1 MDTGGQL
8 TPSEMDAVVAD
19 AQNRVRA
26 SFGSMPVFGPVGWHG
41 PVMIGEWN
49 WAGGAHGL
57 AHGNPDGDEPYVQV
71 QTHPHDA
78 RQGVNHQRANATG
91 DFGQFDTPPD
101 RLTEITVDET
111 PVVFEVWEDE
121 LNSWAGGNYLEHG
134 IVVES
139 RRANIDDLRLE
150 RVVDVEPYLEG
161 QLELIRRARREAGWH
176 EI

>member
-26 SFGSMPVFGPVGWHG
+26 SFGSMPVFGPVDWDG

-57 AHGNPDGDEPYVQV
+57 AHGNPDGDQPYVQV

-78 RQGVNHQRANATG
+78 RQGVNHRRAHAAG
-91 DFGQFDTPPD
+91 DVGRPDAPPD
-101 RLTEITVDET
+101 RLTEITVDAT
-111 PVVFEVWEDE
+111 PVLFEVWEDD
-121 LNSWAGGNYLEHG
+121 LGSWAGGNYLEHG
-134 IVVES
+134 IVLES
-139 RRANIDDLRLE
+139 RRTRIDDLSLRT
-150 RVVDVEPYLEG
+150 VDDIEPYLKG
-161 QLELIRRARREAGWH
+161 QLDLIRRARLEAGWH

>member
-1 MDTGGQL
+1 MHPRGQL

-26 SFGSMPVFGPVGWHG
+26 SFGAMPVFGPTGWVG

-57 AHGNPDGDEPYVQV
+57 AHGNPDGTEPYVQV

-78 RQGVNHQRANATG
+78 RQGVNHMRAHSSG
-91 DFGQFDTPPD
+91 DFGSDAPPD

-111 PVVFEVWEDE
+111 PVLFEVWEDE
-121 LNSWAGGNYLEHG
+121 LGSWAGGNYLDHG

-139 RRANIDDLRLE
+139 RRTSIDDLSLHT
-150 RVVDVEPYLEG
+150 VDDIEPYLRG
-161 QLELIRRARREAGWH
+161 QLDLIRRARLEAGWH